1 MDDVRNGWI
10 CEENK
15 YKLIGRDSDMH
26 IDKHG
31 DVTLIPWFVYE
42 CTECGKWKFERDY
55 TEEEWYSEDSDDDSD
70 DFDYTPWWVWEEEP
84 NRVLLNTN
92 VEVNDSD
99 LPF

>member
-1 MDDVRNGWI
+1 
-10 CEENK
+10 
-15 YKLIGRDSDMH
+15 MH

>member
-1 MDDVRNGWI
+1 MDDVRNGWT